1 MAPVLAEHGI
11 RVNAIGTGIVKTAV
25 AGWH

>member
-1 MAPVLAEHGI
+1 MALALAEHGI
-11 RVNAIGTGIVKTAV
+11 RVNAVGAGIIKTAV